1 MRKATLRE
9 KIQYRFEGT
18 LSAGTIA
25 IIGWLGLLSA
35 VIVVIAGTVIAIM
48 GMSVAGDD
56 KPTNFAEAVYQ
67 SLLRTFDPG
76 TFSGDSGWD
85 LRVVTLI
92 VTLAGIFIVSTLI
105 GALSTGLQGTI
116 DEMRKGR
123 TRVLEDGHTLILGW
137 SSKVIPIISELL
149 VSNENQRHG
158 RVVILASRDKVEM
171 EDELRDKL
179 PRRGKTKIICRS
191 GDPLDL
197 VDLEIGN
204 PNGSKSIIVVS
215 SEHDHADISTVKTVL
230 ALTNNPRRR
239 KEKYH
244 IVAEIQ
250 DEGNIEAANLAGGDE
265 VTLVHSSDLIA
276 RLTAQTCRQSG
287 LSVVYTELLD
297 FDGDEMYIKQEKAL
311 EEKTFK
317 DAVFAYETS
326 SVMGLVRRDGKVMI
340 NPPMN
345 TTIVPGDKLI
355 TITED
360 DDTAV
365 LSGKTSFNIDEQ
377 AIVTGV
383 REHTKPERFL
393 VLGWNDRAPVILREL
408 DAYVVKG
415 SEALILAEIDSI
427 SDEIDAIAGSLSK
440 LSVRFRIGDTT
451 DRATLHDIDVLSFDT
466 VILLGYGDRD
476 VQIADADTL
485 ISLLHLRS
493 ISEKANIDIKIV
505 SEMYDVRNREL
516 AEVTKADDFIVSDKI
531 ISLMLSQLSENG
543 RLKAVFDDLFS
554 PEGSEIYL
562 KPAGDYVKPGSTVDF
577 YTVLDSASRR
587 HEVAIGYRVMKHE
600 HNPNEQ
606 YGIVVN
612 PVKSDKVTFCA
623 EDKIIVLAES

>member
-1 MRKATLRE
+1 
-9 KIQYRFEGT
+9 
-18 LSAGTIA
+18 
-25 IIGWLGLLSA
+25 
-35 VIVVIAGTVIAIM
+35 
-48 GMSVAGDD
+48 
-56 KPTNFAEAVYQ
+56 
-67 SLLRTFDPG
+67 
-76 TFSGDSGWD
+76 
-85 LRVVTLI
+85 
-92 VTLAGIFIVSTLI
+92 
-105 GALSTGLQGTI
+105 
-116 DEMRKGR
+116 
-123 TRVLEDGHTLILGW
+123 
-137 SSKVIPIISELL
+137 
-149 VSNENQRHG
+149 
-158 RVVILASRDKVEM
+158 
-171 EDELRDKL
+171 
-179 PRRGKTKIICRS
+179 
-191 GDPLDL
+191 
-197 VDLEIGN
+197 
-204 PNGSKSIIVVS
+204 
-215 SEHDHADISTVKTVL
+215 
-230 ALTNNPRRR
+230 
-239 KEKYH
+239 
-244 IVAEIQ
+244 
-250 DEGNIEAANLAGGDE
+250 
-265 VTLVHSSDLIA
+265 
-276 RLTAQTCRQSG
+276 
-287 LSVVYTELLD
+287 VVYTELLD

-326 SVMGLVRRDGKVMI
+326 SVMGLIRRDGKVMI

-345 TTIVPGDKLI
+345 TMIVPGDKLI

-360 DDTAV
+360 DDTAI

-383 REHTKPERFL
+383 REDTKSERFL

-415 SEALILAEIDSI
+415 SEALILAEIDSV

-577 YTVLDSASRR
+577 YTVLESASRR

-600 HNPNEQ
+600 HNTNEQ